1 MSPSARPFAEHRVPV
16 VSPSVLNHRRAG
28 RQTAIHPAE
37 FPGKWPTTTNELGRD
52 SRSGRVSMKL
62 SRESLILLIVGLVD
76 LLTTLVWVSH
86 HGAQEGNP
94 IFSYYLTMGPLWFI
108 AMKMVCLLCPILIF
122 EWARNHRPR
131 VARVGARIAIAG
143 YLLFYVVG

>member
-1 MSPSARPFAEHRVPV
+1 
-16 VSPSVLNHRRAG
+16 
-28 RQTAIHPAE
+28 
-37 FPGKWPTTTNELGRD
+37 
-52 SRSGRVSMKL
+52 MKL

-143 YLLFYVVG
+143 YLLFYVVGVARLNPQLLGTGERPSPVMGTLGAKWGGGHIAIAEHTFRMPISFAESPYPVEGLR